1 MCKDLTLEFIPLI
14 TEVIT
19 SWLKEGADQQFQI
32 IPGEFDQCS
41 MVHQHLNSNYESY
54 QRFSISFEAKYGCL
68 FAKCDKV
75 NWTSTRG
82 TLEFCYR
89 EAAPG
94 VYRIIV
100 RAFRNFCEKCKYLSD
115 VEIDELMEMSNDRVL
130 LVLAYEIRLLMEKN
144 KMFKD
149 SFYMSIKQMSN
160 EMKGIHRIEPISKQL
175 RWFHSMRENECCAC

>member
-1 MCKDLTLEFIPLI
+1 
-14 TEVIT
+14 
-19 SWLKEGADQQFQI
+19 
-32 IPGEFDQCS
+32 
-41 MVHQHLNSNYESY
+41 
-54 QRFSISFEAKYGCL
+54 
-68 FAKCDKV
+68 
-75 NWTSTRG
+75 
-82 TLEFCYR
+82 
-89 EAAPG
+89 

-160 EMKGIHRIEPISKQL
+160 EMKGIHRIEPISK
-175 RWFHSMRENECCAC
+175 